1 MWQPV
6 VGGSRAASWH
16 TGVGL
21 NSAPNGEH
29 GGHLRLCGLVKRYG
43 DLTAVRD
50 VDLEVAPGEFFSLL
64 GPSGCG
70 KTTMLRMVAGFERP
84 TAGQIYLDGEDLS
97 ETPPHKRNVNTVFQS
112 YALFPH
118 LDVRQNVGF
127 GLRFRSLSRAEIDDR
142 VRQALELVQM
152 ESMIDRR
159 PARLS
164 GGQQQRVALARALVL
179 DPAVLLLDEPLG
191 ALDAQLKKTLQ
202 VELKRIQERVGITF
216 VYVTHDQ
223 EEALALSDR
232 MCVMHEGRVRQL
244 GPPRQV
250 YEEPASAFVA
260 DFLGVSNVIDGE
272 ALGRHADGGCRV
284 AIGDSEL
291 VAANGDIDASG
302 PVKLMLRP
310 ERLEIDGG
318 GGSGPNQLL
327 GEVERL
333 VYMGSI
339 TQMFI
344 QLDSGQTIQ
353 AMITNRGEATTHSRG
368 SRVSVTLASSALR
381 VLAND

>member
-1 MWQPV
+1 MK
-6 VGGSRAASWH
+6 
-16 TGVGL
+16 TG
-21 NSAPNGEH
+21 PNGEH
-29 GGHLRLCGLVKRYG
+29 GGHLRLSGLAKQYG
-43 DLTAVRD
+43 DLIAVRD

-84 TAGQIYLDGEDLS
+84 TAGRIYLDGEDLS

-118 LDVRQNVGF
+118 LDVGNNVGF
-127 GLRFRSLSRAEIDDR
+127 GLRFRGLSKTDTRDR

-152 ESMIDRR
+152 EAMIDRR
-159 PARLS
+159 PTRLS

-232 MCVMHEGRVRQL
+232 MCVMHEGTIRQL
-244 GPPRQV
+244 GPPREV

-260 DFLGVSNVIDGE
+260 DFLGVSNVIDAE
-272 ALGRHADGGCRV
+272 ALGRHTDGGCRV
-284 AIGDSEL
+284 GIGGTEL
-291 VAANGDIDASG
+291 VAGSGDIDASG
-302 PVKLMLRP
+302 PVKIMLRP
-310 ERLEIDGG
+310 ERLEIGAADDA
-318 GGSGPNQLL
+318 GPNQLL

-333 VYMGSI
+333 VYMGST

-344 QLDSGQTIQ
+344 QLDGGQTVQ
-353 AMITNRGEATTHSRG
+353 AMITNRGDTPAHPRG
-368 SRVSVTLASSALR
+368 SRVSVALASSALR
-381 VLAND
+381 VLANN

>member
-1 MWQPV
+1 MT
-6 VGGSRAASWH
+6 VGQDS
-16 TGVGL
+16 
-21 NSAPNGEH
+21 EH
-29 GGHLRLCGLVKRYG
+29 GGHLRLSGLVKRYG

-70 KTTMLRMVAGFERP
+70 KTTLLRLVAGFERP

-118 LDVRQNVGF
+118 LDVGENVGF
-127 GLRFRSLSRAEIDDR
+127 GLRFRSLPRAEIGER
-142 VRQALELVQM
+142 VRHALELVQM
-152 ESMIDRR
+152 EGMIDRR
-159 PARLS
+159 PTRLS

-191 ALDAQLKKTLQ
+191 ALDAQLKRTLR

-232 MCVMHEGRVRQL
+232 MCVMHEGTIRQL
-244 GPPRQV
+244 GPPREV

-272 ALGRHADGGCRV
+272 ALGDHPDGGCRV

-291 VAANGDIDASG
+291 VAGSGDLDARG
-302 PVKLMLRP
+302 RVKIMLRP
-310 ERLEIDGG
+310 ERLEVGNPDRP
-318 GGSGPNQLL
+318 GPNRLL

-333 VYMGSI
+333 VYMGAI

-344 QLDSGQTIQ
+344 QLDGGQTVQ
-353 AMITNRGEATTHSRG
+353 AMITNHGDTMAYSRG
-368 SRVSVTLASSALR
+368 SRVSVVLASSALR
-381 VLAND
+381 VLGSD

>member
-1 MWQPV
+1 LK
-6 VGGSRAASWH
+6 AAQ
-16 TGVGL
+16 
-21 NSAPNGEH
+21 NGEH
-29 GGHLRLCGLVKRYG
+29 GGHLRVCGLVKRYG
-43 DLTAVRD
+43 DLTAVRE

-70 KTTMLRMVAGFERP
+70 KTTMLRMIAGFERP

-118 LDVRQNVGF
+118 LDVGQNVGF
-127 GLRFRSLSRAEIDDR
+127 GLRFRRLSRAEIGDR

-152 ESMIDRR
+152 EGMIDRR

-202 VELKRIQERVGITF
+202 VELKRIQERVGVTF

-232 MCVMHEGRVRQL
+232 MCVMHEGTIRQM

-260 DFLGVSNVIDGE
+260 NFLGVSNIIDGE
-272 ALGRHADGGCRV
+272 ALGHHAVGGCRV
-284 AIGDSEL
+284 VIGEHEL
-291 VAANGDIDASG
+291 VAGSGDLDARG
-302 PVKLMLRP
+302 PVKIMLRP
-310 ERLEIDGG
+310 ERLEIGIA
-318 GGSGPNQLL
+318 GSGPNRLL

-333 VYMGSI
+333 VYKGSI

-344 QLDSGQTIQ
+344 QLDGGQTIQ
-353 AMITNRGEATTHSRG
+353 AMITNRGNTAAYSRG

-381 VLAND
+381 VLSGD